1 MGTDWLDI
9 LILDPRRPAA
19 RPATAAS
26 HRNCRRHR
34 RPRRATP
41 AASRTA
47 TALGCHRHPHCYLTQ
62 VLIATV
68 PPHIPASTT
77 ANAYWQPPVRTST
90 ALFA

>member
-9 LILDPRRPAA
+9 LILDPRRPAD
-19 RPATAAS
+19 RPAAS

-47 TALGCHRHPHCYLTQ
+47 TVRRCHRHPHCYLTL
-62 VLIATV
+62 VLIATE
-68 PPHIPASTT
+68 PLHTPASTI
-77 ANAYWQPPVRTST
+77 AIAYWQPLVQTGT
-90 ALFA
+90 ALFT